1 MSRRHQPKNCISSLK
16 SLAKCD
22 ESIGYSE
29 EQLLQDPDDARCWT
43 IDADGGD
50 GWLREEVD
58 DDQSEKPFFFA
69 SSYDWCRKSQT
80 IDLKALGYSE
90 EFLDSSPEII
100 VRDFYLGRGD
110 CGSVYELRV
119 ELQDED
125 RRAMQ
130 NPFLFSDETVTLWL
144 PVTKRFSG
152 YGKGLRFIHFQHSGK
167 DRNYWKGHFGAR
179 VAESSVIFA
188 FPVSYHPENNC
199 ISSSSKSLVK
209 CDSVKMKRAM
219 VNLISLWKLSS
230 IDGIKAA
237 EAAID
242 EQNEE
247 FQKGSSRRVADSA
260 VKRPLRV
267 DLQWVTNGRASVA
280 VISSGHATYARI
292 VVPVDRLLGHRL
304 FRSLLNRSLE
314 ASESVEFMRNDGRFS
329 HAAAAQRDA
338 RILKSHP
345 TTDVAWIVVLHGSP
359 LRLIGVWRDA
369 RQETHDERI
378 EC

>member
-1 MSRRHQPKNCISSLK
+1 MSRRCSV
-16 SLAKCD
+16 

-29 EQLLQDPDDARCWT
+29 EQLLRDPDDARSWT
-43 IDADGGD
+43 IEANGGD
-50 GWLREEVD
+50 GWLREEDD
-58 DDQSEKPFFFA
+58 DDQSAEKRLFFS

-100 VRDFYLGRGD
+100 VCDFYLGRGD

-119 ELQDED
+119 ELQDANG
-125 RRAMQ
+125 RAIQ

-152 YGKGLRFIHFQHSGK
+152 YGKGLRFVYFQHSGK

-188 FPVSYHPENNC
+188 FPVGYQLLQPQNC
-199 ISSSSKSLVK
+199 ISSLKMSLAK
-209 CDSVKMKRAM
+209 CDGVQMKRAI
-219 VNLISLWKLSS
+219 VNLISLWKLST
-230 IDGIKAA
+230 IDGIKAS
-237 EAAID
+237 EAAIG

-247 FQKGSSRRVADSA
+247 FQKRSSRRVADHDPA

-267 DLQWVTNGRASVA
+267 DLQWVINGRASVA
-280 VISSGHATYARI
+280 VLSSGHVTYARV
-292 VVPVDRLLGHRL
+292 VVPVGRLLGQRL
-304 FRSLLNRSLE
+304 FRLLLNRSLE
-314 ASESVEFMRNDGRFS
+314 AAESIEFMRNDASFND
-329 HAAAAQRDA
+329 AAALTKDA
-338 RILKSHP
+338 RILNSHP
-345 TTDVAWIVVLHGSP
+345 TTDVAWVAILDGSP
-359 LRLIGVWRDA
+359 RRLIGVWRDA
-369 RQETHDERI
+369 RQQTHEAQV